1 MRLEAISSLDL
12 ALGIIG
18 STSFLSFLESLAGS
32 TLIVTLRRTSATS
45 PASLVESVANSPS
58 ELVLGTMTDLLLELT
73 PALCGVLGTNPVAS
87 VY

>member
-1 MRLEAISSLDL
+1 MRSEAISSLDL

-73 PALCGVLGTNPVAS
+73 PTLCGVLGTNPVAS

>member
-1 MRLEAISSLDL
+1 MRSEAISSLDL